1 MEDFYTE
8 LLERLEALKYELSI
22 SYEQFKRDHI
32 NGRIT
37 ELQTIIIRVQQI
49 ILKDINLKTSDD
61 KKLLNYMKTHDDI
74 IPTTNEE
81 VKFILDFKK

>member
-37 ELQTIIIRVQQI
+37 ELQTII
-49 ILKDINLKTSDD
+49 LEFN
-61 KKLLNYMKTHDDI
+61 KLY
-74 IPTTNEE
+74 
-81 VKFILDFKK
+81 